1 MTRQVRKL
9 IIDLFLYLPPRI
21 YPKVNAPKGKNEQL
35 NKKFALT
42 LLKNVNK
49 NIDLGGGILYNKLL
63 KLKIE
68 RK

>member
-9 IIDLFLYLPPRI
+9 IIDLFLYLPPQI

-35 NKKFALT
+35 NKKFMLT

-49 NIDLGGGILYNKLL
+49 NIDLGGVYYIITL
-63 KLKIE
+63 
-68 RK
+68 